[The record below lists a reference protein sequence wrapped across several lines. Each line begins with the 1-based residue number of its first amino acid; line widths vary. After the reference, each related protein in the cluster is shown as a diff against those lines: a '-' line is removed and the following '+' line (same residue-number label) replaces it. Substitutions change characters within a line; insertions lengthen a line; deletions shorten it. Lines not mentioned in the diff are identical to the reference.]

1 MRILVEQSGY
11 ELKNMGDLAM
21 LQVLV
26 GRLHY
31 IFPSAQIH
39 VFTTAPDVLC
49 QHISDVQP
57 LSTFGRD
64 QRFNPLVHQVYGR
77 LTNQWIAKQWLTL
90 ENKVWTHVP
99 AVAQSYVK
107 FKLRKEP
114 AKLKDIDAFLETIST
129 ADLVVASGGGFI
141 NDEFK
146 NHASFALKTL
156 KLATELG
163 KPTAMLGQGFGPL
176 QNREL
181 IATAKSALSAVNL
194 FGLREKRVGLPF
206 LQSLKVP
213 PEKVVVTGDDAIEL
227 AYSAR
232 QPELGDGLGI
242 NLRVA
247 AYSGVNANLLK
258 VVKSTL
264 HTFAHQENVP
274 LIPIPIAHGFYKGFM
289 ETDSA
294 SIRQLLMGYDDT
306 SDGGETIDTPLK
318 VIEQVG
324 RCRTV
329 VTGSYHAGVFALSQG
344 IPVVCLA
351 KSQYYVDKFLG
362 LADQFGVGCEVLLLN
377 DKSIQE
383 KLLASIKKSWHLSAQ
398 LRPQLLESAQQQI
411 ESGHLA
417 YKRLYEIVKT

>member
-1 MRILVEQSGY
+1 
-11 ELKNMGDLAM
+11 
-21 LQVLV
+21 
-26 GRLHY
+26 
-31 IFPSAQIH
+31 
-39 VFTTAPDVLC
+39 
-49 QHISDVQP
+49 
-57 LSTFGRD
+57 
-64 QRFNPLVHQVYGR
+64 
-77 LTNQWIAKQWLTL
+77 
-90 ENKVWTHVP
+90 
-99 AVAQSYVK
+99 
-107 FKLRKEP
+107 
-114 AKLKDIDAFLETIST
+114 
-129 ADLVVASGGGFI
+129 
-141 NDEFK
+141 
-146 NHASFALKTL
+146 
-156 KLATELG
+156 
-163 KPTAMLGQGFGPL
+163 
-176 QNREL
+176 
-181 IATAKSALSAVNL
+181 
-194 FGLREKRVGLPF
+194 
-206 LQSLKVP
+206 
-213 PEKVVVTGDDAIEL
+213 
-227 AYSAR
+227 
-232 QPELGDGLGI
+232 
-242 NLRVA
+242 
-247 AYSGVNANLLK
+247 
-258 VVKSTL
+258 L